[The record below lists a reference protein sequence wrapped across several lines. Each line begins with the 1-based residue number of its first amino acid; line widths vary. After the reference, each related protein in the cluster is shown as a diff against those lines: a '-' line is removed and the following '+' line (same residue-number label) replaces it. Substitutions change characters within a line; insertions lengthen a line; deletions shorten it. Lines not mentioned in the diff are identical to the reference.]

1 MQTILK
7 RPRYQVALH
16 PGGKAMFI
24 IIMGEKT
31 TDGAPGLEPLQ
42 RLPIRDGN
50 GEVNYYEEANDS
62 LERLWRQKLGRYLY
76 KHVVMDELRKEGLLG
91 VSSRRFDSRP
101 HPYAHASLSTDT
113 VSPDKVYLAALPQHY
128 SLWVHKKGD
137 PHDPRTD
144 TYLHGEPLHALRCY

>member
-76 KHVVMDELRKEGLLG
+76 KHVVMNELREEGLLG
-91 VSSRRFDSRP
+91 VSSRRFRLPTAPLCTCFLVNRHRVSGQ
-101 HPYAHASLSTDT
+101 SLPSCSTPT
-113 VSPDKVYLAALPQHY
+113 LLIVGPQE
-128 SLWVHKKGD
+128 
-137 PHDPRTD
+137 R
-144 TYLHGEPLHALRCY
+144 